1 MWAYPFVVCIIHTM
15 TSAEVIERLRDHGF
29 LLVSIRGSHHK
40 LRNAAGVVIVVPH
53 PKKDLGKGLVAAIW
67 KQAGIKPARGRN

>member
-1 MWAYPFVVCIIHTM
+1 M
-15 TSAEVIERLRDHGF
+15 TSAEVIESLRDRGF

-40 LRNAAGVVIVVPH
+40 LRNADGVVVVVPH

-67 KQAGIKPARGRN
+67 KQAGIKPARGRD